1 MTKKTFTAKSYP
13 LKLISA
19 LLALGSIL
27 VLVTAS
33 ENLPL
38 DEWCKYLL
46 SILFIITAYICWK
59 IPPSKI
65 EIDESGI
72 KRLNNGTGLMLKL
85 LRPDTECEWN
95 SIHSVSTT
103 RGDHGYFTTVLYIS
117 KGVPNPP
124 KNLVVIHSNE
134 FKDYKSIL
142 KIIKDRAPQANL
154 DETTI
159 LILKD
164 QIDMRPVRPF
174 FWWLF
179 IIVII
184 IAFAY
189 IYYKKG

>member
-1 MTKKTFTAKSYP
+1 MTKETFTAKSYP

-46 SILFIITAYICWK
+46 SILFIITAYTCWK

-72 KRLNNGTGLMLKL
+72 KRLNNGTGLITQL
-85 LRPDTECEWN
+85 LQPNTQCEWKW
-95 SIHSVSTT
+95 IHMVSTT
-103 RGDHGYFTTVLYIS
+103 RGDHGYFTTVLHVS

-124 KNLVVIHSNE
+124 KNLVAIHSNLFE
-134 FKDYKSIL
+134 DYKSIL
-142 KIIKDRAPQANL
+142 KI
-154 DETTI
+154 TTVPT
-159 LILKD
+159 L
-164 QIDMRPVRPF
+164 VE
-174 FWWLF
+174 
-179 IIVII
+179 
-184 IAFAY
+184 
-189 IYYKKG
+189 